1 LTDTNW
7 FIEMKEIMEGDDDL
21 EKEEEVVLMP
31 KAWKVKVYVR
41 IKEHQN
47 AQNKGRVEEIKKG

>member
-1 LTDTNW
+1 
-7 FIEMKEIMEGDDDL
+7 MKEIMEGDDDL